1 MYISHLRLTNYR
13 NFASLSLE
21 LPPGLVVLSGA
32 NAQGKTNL
40 LEAAYLLAIAKS
52 YRTNVERELI
62 SWASQKAPEA
72 AGTAGMEQTVIDGEV
87 ERRDDKVRIIVGL
100 RAGSS
105 EGAGGVLVNKQVK
118 VNGVSTSASG
128 LVGWVNAVLFT
139 ASDIELVH
147 GSPSQRRRFLDILL
161 SQVDRGY
168 LRTLQ
173 RYQRVLTQRNHLLRL
188 IREGRASGEEL
199 GFWNKELV
207 REGAALINHRGD
219 AIDRL
224 APLTAHAYGALSKGE
239 KLSLKFRPS
248 LSSEQLEQ
256 SLAERKNEEINAG
269 MTLAGP
275 HRDDLEIKLNGMPA
289 GTYSSRGQARSI
301 ALGLRLAEAVFLKEQ
316 RGDEP
321 VLLLDD
327 VLSELDSY
335 RRQSVLEEAAGYQQA
350 LVTTAEPALIGDLP
364 ARNASLFYVNAG
376 TVTPRREGNGLPTAE
391 FAGMGRSADRFFIP
405 QLAFTRHLSF

>member
-1 MYISHLRLTNYR
+1 MYISHLRLTNFR
-13 NFASLSLE
+13 NFAGLSLE

-62 SWASQKAPEA
+62 TWASQKTPEA
-72 AGTAGMEQTVIDGEV
+72 AGAAGIEQTFVDGEV
-87 ERRDDKVRIIVGL
+87 ERRDDKVRVIVGL
-100 RAGSS
+100 RAESS
-105 EGAGGVLVNKQVK
+105 QGAGGLLVNKRIK

-199 GFWNKELV
+199 SFWNRELV
-207 REGAALINHRGD
+207 GEGASLIDHRSD
-219 AIDRL
+219 AIDSL
-224 APLTAHAYGALSKGE
+224 APLTAHAYRALSKGE
-239 KLSLKFRPS
+239 ELSLKFRPS
-248 LSSEQLEQ
+248 LSSAQFEQ
-256 SLAERKNEEINAG
+256 SLVERRNEEIRVG

-275 HRDDLEIKLNGMPA
+275 HRDDLEIQLNSMPA

-301 ALGLRLAEAVFLKEQ
+301 ALGLRLAEAVFLKER

-350 LVTTAEPALIGDLP
+350 LVTTAEPGLIGDSP
-364 ARNASLFYVNAG
+364 ARSASLFHVTSGN
-376 TVTPRREGNGLPTAE
+376 VTPWREGNGLPSAE
-391 FAGMGRSADRFFIP
+391 FAGMGSE
-405 QLAFTRHLSF
+405 

>member
-40 LEAAYLLAIAKS
+40 LEAAYLLAITKS

-391 FAGMGRSADRFFIP
+391 FAGMG
-405 QLAFTRHLSF
+405 TE

>member
-1 MYISHLRLTNYR
+1 MTNYR
-13 NFASLSLE
+13 NFTGLSLD

-62 SWASQKAPEA
+62 SWASQKTPEA
-72 AGTAGMEQTVIDGEV
+72 AGTAGMEQTIVDGEV

-100 RAGSS
+100 HAGSS
-105 EGAGGVLVNKQVK
+105 EGAGGVLVNKRIK

-161 SQVDRGY
+161 SQIDRGY

-199 GFWNKELV
+199 RFWNRELL
-207 REGAALINHRGD
+207 REGASLINRRGD
-219 AIDRL
+219 AIGRL
-224 APLTAHAYGALSKGE
+224 APLTSHAYGALSKGE
-239 KLSLKFRPS
+239 ELSLKFRPS
-248 LSSEQLEQ
+248 LSSEQFEQ
-256 SLAERKNEEINAG
+256 SLAERKNEEIRAG

-335 RRQSVLEEAAGYQQA
+335 RRQSVLEEATRYQQA
-350 LVTTAEPALIGDLP
+350 LVTTAEPALIGDSL
-364 ARNASLFYVNAG
+364 ARNASLFQVAAG
-376 TVTPRREGNGLPTAE
+376 NVTPWRESNGLPTAE
-391 FAGMGRSADRFFIP
+391 FAGLG
-405 QLAFTRHLSF
+405 TE

>member
-13 NFASLSLE
+13 NFTGLSLE
-21 LPPGLVVLSGA
+21 LPPGLVVLNGA

-62 SWASQKAPEA
+62 NWSSQKTPEVGA
-72 AGTAGMEQTVIDGEV
+72 AGAEQTIIDGEV
-87 ERRDDKVRIIVGL
+87 ERRDDKVRVIVGL
-100 RAGSS
+100 YAGSS
-105 EGAGGVLVNKQVK
+105 EGTGGVLVNKRIK

-161 SQVDRGY
+161 SQVDRSY

-188 IREGRASGEEL
+188 IREGRASEEEL
-199 GFWNKELV
+199 GFWNGELIG
-207 REGAALINHRGD
+207 EGAALIDRRSD

-224 APLTAHAYGALSKGE
+224 SPLTAHAYRALSKGE
-239 KLSLKFRPS
+239 ELSLKFRPS
-248 LSSEQLEQ
+248 LHPEQFEQ
-256 SLAERKNEEINAG
+256 SLTERKNEEIRAG
-269 MTLAGP
+269 VTLAGP
-275 HRDDLEIKLNGMPA
+275 HRDDLEINLNGMPA

-301 ALGLRLAEAVFLKEQ
+301 ALGLRLAEAVFLKER

-335 RRQSVLEEAAGYQQA
+335 RRRNVLEEAAAYQQA
-350 LVTTAEPALIGDLP
+350 LVTTAEPALIGDAA
-364 ARNASLFYVNAG
+364 ARNASLFQVAAG
-376 TVTPRREGNGLPTAE
+376 GVVRQAHHER
-391 FAGMGRSADRFFIP
+391 
-405 QLAFTRHLSF
+405 

>member
-1 MYISHLRLTNYR
+1 MTNYR
-13 NFASLSLE
+13 NFTGLSLD

-62 SWASQKAPEA
+62 SWASQKTPEA
-72 AGTAGMEQTVIDGEV
+72 AGTAGMEQTIVDGEV

-100 RAGSS
+100 HAGSS
-105 EGAGGVLVNKQVK
+105 EGAGGVLVNKRIK

-161 SQVDRGY
+161 SQIDRGY

-199 GFWNKELV
+199 RFWNRELL
-207 REGAALINHRGD
+207 REGASLINRRGD
-219 AIDRL
+219 AIGRL
-224 APLTAHAYGALSKGE
+224 APLTSHAYGALSKGE
-239 KLSLKFRPS
+239 ELSLKFRPS
-248 LSSEQLEQ
+248 LSSEQFEQ
-256 SLAERKNEEINAG
+256 SLAERKNEEIRAG

-335 RRQSVLEEAAGYQQA
+335 RRQSVLEEATRYQQA
-350 LVTTAEPALIGDLP
+350 LVTTAEPALIGDST
-364 ARNASLFYVNAG
+364 ARNATLFYVNAG
-376 TVTPRREGNGLPTAE
+376 NVTPWREGNGLPASE
-391 FAGMGRSADRFFIP
+391 FAGMG
-405 QLAFTRHLSF
+405 TE

>member
-13 NFASLSLE
+13 NFTDLSLK

-62 SWASQKAPEA
+62 SWATQKTPE
-72 AGTAGMEQTVIDGEV
+72 AGTAGMEQTIVDGEV
-87 ERRDDKVRIIVGL
+87 ERRDDTVRVIVGL
-100 RAGSS
+100 HASS
-105 EGAGGVLVNKQVK
+105 FTGAGGALVSKRIK
-118 VNGVSTSASG
+118 VNGGSTSASG

-139 ASDIELVH
+139 ASDIELVY

-161 SQVDRGY
+161 SQVDRSY

-199 GFWNKELV
+199 GFWNGELL
-207 REGAALINHRGD
+207 REGTSLIIHRGD
-219 AIDRL
+219 AVDRL
-224 APLTAHAYGALSKGE
+224 APLTAHAYGALSNGE
-239 KLSLKFRPS
+239 ELSMKFRPS
-248 LSSEQLEQ
+248 LHSEQFEQ
-256 SLAERKNEEINAG
+256 SLAERKNEEIRAG

-275 HRDDLEIKLNGMPA
+275 HRDDLEINLNGMPA

-301 ALGLRLAEAVFLKEQ
+301 ALGLRLAEAIFLKEQ
-316 RGDEP
+316 RDDEP

-350 LVTTAEPALIGDLP
+350 LVTTAEPALIGDST
-364 ARNASLFYVNAG
+364 ARHASLFYVNAG
-376 TVTPRREGNGLPTAE
+376 NVTP
-391 FAGMGRSADRFFIP
+391 
-405 QLAFTRHLSF
+405 

>member
-13 NFASLSLE
+13 NFAGLSLE
-21 LPPGLVVLSGA
+21 LPPGLIVLSGA

-62 SWASQKAPEA
+62 TWASQKTPEVSA
-72 AGTAGMEQTVIDGEV
+72 AGMEQTIVDGEV
-87 ERRDDKVRIIVGL
+87 ERRDDTVRVIVDL
-100 RAGSS
+100 RAESS
-105 EGAGGVLVNKQVK
+105 QGAGGVLVNKRIK

-161 SQVDRGY
+161 SQLDRGY

-199 GFWNKELV
+199 GFWNRELI
-207 REGAALINHRGD
+207 REGSSLINHRGD
-219 AIDRL
+219 AVNRL
-224 APLTAHAYGALSKGE
+224 APLTSHAYGALSKGE
-239 KLSLKFRPS
+239 ELSVKFRPS
-248 LSSEQLEQ
+248 LHSEQFEQ
-256 SLAERKNEEINAG
+256 SLDERKNEEIRAG

-289 GTYSSRGQARSI
+289 GTYSSRGQARSV

-335 RRQSVLEEAAGYQQA
+335 RRQSVLEEAVGYQQA
-350 LVTTAEPALIGDLP
+350 LVTTAEPALIGDST
-364 ARNASLFYVNAG
+364 ARNAALFYVTAG
-376 TVTPRREGNGLPTAE
+376 NVTP
-391 FAGMGRSADRFFIP
+391 
-405 QLAFTRHLSF
+405 

>member
-40 LEAAYLLAIAKS
+40 LEAAYLLAITKS

-199 GFWNKELV
+199 GSGTRNW
-207 REGAALINHRGD
+207 
-219 AIDRL
+219 
-224 APLTAHAYGALSKGE
+224 SE
-239 KLSLKFRPS
+239 K
-248 LSSEQLEQ
+248 
-256 SLAERKNEEINAG
+256 
-269 MTLAGP
+269 
-275 HRDDLEIKLNGMPA
+275 
-289 GTYSSRGQARSI
+289 AR
-301 ALGLRLAEAVFLKEQ
+301 R
-316 RGDEP
+316 
-321 VLLLDD
+321 
-327 VLSELDSY
+327 
-335 RRQSVLEEAAGYQQA
+335 
-350 LVTTAEPALIGDLP
+350 
-364 ARNASLFYVNAG
+364 
-376 TVTPRREGNGLPTAE
+376 
-391 FAGMGRSADRFFIP
+391 
-405 QLAFTRHLSF
+405 

>member
-1 MYISHLRLTNYR
+1 MYISHLRLTNFR
-13 NFASLSLE
+13 NFAGLSLE

-62 SWASQKAPEA
+62 TWASQKTPETAGA
-72 AGTAGMEQTVIDGEV
+72 AGIEQTFVDGEV
-87 ERRDDKVRIIVGL
+87 ERRDDKVRVIVGL
-100 RAGSS
+100 RAESS
-105 EGAGGVLVNKQVK
+105 QGAGGFLVNKRIK
-118 VNGVSTSASG
+118 VNGVSTPASG

-199 GFWNKELV
+199 SFWNRELV
-207 REGAALINHRGD
+207 GEGVSLIDHRSD

-224 APLTAHAYGALSKGE
+224 APLTAHAYRALSKGE
-239 KLSLKFRPS
+239 ELSLKFRPS
-248 LSSEQLEQ
+248 LSSAQFEQ
-256 SLAERKNEEINAG
+256 SLVERRNEEIRAG

-275 HRDDLEIKLNGMPA
+275 HRDDLEIQLNSMPA

-301 ALGLRLAEAVFLKEQ
+301 ALGLRLAEAVFLKER

-350 LVTTAEPALIGDLP
+350 LVTTAEPALIGESP
-364 ARNASLFYVNAG
+364 ARNSSLFHVTSGN
-376 TVTPRREGNGLPTAE
+376 VTPWREGNGLPTAE
-391 FAGMGRSADRFFIP
+391 FAGMGSE
-405 QLAFTRHLSF
+405 

>member
-13 NFASLSLE
+13 NFADLSLK

-62 SWASQKAPEA
+62 TWASQKTPKG
-72 AGTAGMEQTVIDGEV
+72 AGVAGMEQTFVDGEV
-87 ERRDDKVRIIVGL
+87 ERRDDKVRVIVGL
-100 RAGSS
+100 RTESS
-105 EGAGGVLVNKQVK
+105 QGAGGVLVNKRIK

-128 LVGWVNAVLFT
+128 LVGRVNAVLFT

-199 GFWNKELV
+199 GFWNRELV
-207 REGAALINHRGD
+207 GEGASLIDHRSD

-224 APLTAHAYGALSKGE
+224 APLMAHAYRALSKGE
-239 KLSLKFRPS
+239 ELSLKFRPS
-248 LSSEQLEQ
+248 LPSAQFEQ
-256 SLAERKNEEINAG
+256 SLSERKNEEIRAG

-275 HRDDLEIKLNGMPA
+275 HRDDIEINLNGMPA

-301 ALGLRLAEAVFLKEQ
+301 ALGLRLAEAVFLKER

-350 LVTTAEPALIGDLP
+350 LVTTAEPALIGDSP
-364 ARNASLFYVNAG
+364 ARSASLFEVNAG
-376 TVTPRREGNGLPTAE
+376 EVAPWRVGNGLAKAE
-391 FAGMGRSADRFFIP
+391 FAGMGSE
-405 QLAFTRHLSF
+405 

>member
-21 LPPGLVVLSGA
+21 LPPGLVVLSGV

-62 SWASQKAPEA
+62 TWASQKTPEA
-72 AGTAGMEQTVIDGEV
+72 AGTAGVEQTIVDGEV
-87 ERRDDKVRIIVGL
+87 ERRDDTVRVIVGL

-239 KLSLKFRPS
+239 ELSLNFRPS
-248 LSSEQLEQ
+248 LSSGQLEQ
-256 SLAERKNEEINAG
+256 SLTERKNEEIRAG

-335 RRQSVLEEAAGYQQA
+335 RRQSVLEEAAGYQQT
-350 LVTTAEPALIGDLP
+350 LVTTAEPALIGESP
-364 ARNASLFYVNAG
+364 ARNASLFHVTAG
-376 TVTPRREGNGLPTAE
+376 NVTPWREGNGLPTAE
-391 FAGMGRSADRFFIP
+391 FAGMG
-405 QLAFTRHLSF
+405 TE

>member
-13 NFASLSLE
+13 NFTGLSLE

-40 LEAAYLLAIAKS
+40 LESAYLLAIAKS

-62 SWASQKAPEA
+62 SWALQKTPEA
-72 AGTAGMEQTVIDGEV
+72 GSAGMEQTIVDGEV
-87 ERRDDKVRIIVGL
+87 ERRDDTVRVIVGL
-100 RAGSS
+100 YAGSG
-105 EGAGGVLVNKQVK
+105 EGAGGVLVNKRIK

-188 IREGRASGEEL
+188 IRDGRASGEEL
-199 GFWNKELV
+199 GFWNSELI

-224 APLTAHAYGALSKGE
+224 APLTAHAYSALSKGE
-239 KLSLKFRPS
+239 ELSLKFRPS
-248 LSSEQLEQ
+248 LSSEQFEQ
-256 SLAERKNEEINAG
+256 SLAERKNEEIRAG

-275 HRDDLEIKLNGMPA
+275 HRDDLEINLNGMPA

-350 LVTTAEPALIGDLP
+350 LVTTAEPALIGDST
-364 ARNASLFYVNAG
+364 AQNASLFYVNAG
-376 TVTPRREGNGLPTAE
+376 NVTPG
-391 FAGMGRSADRFFIP
+391 
-405 QLAFTRHLSF
+405 